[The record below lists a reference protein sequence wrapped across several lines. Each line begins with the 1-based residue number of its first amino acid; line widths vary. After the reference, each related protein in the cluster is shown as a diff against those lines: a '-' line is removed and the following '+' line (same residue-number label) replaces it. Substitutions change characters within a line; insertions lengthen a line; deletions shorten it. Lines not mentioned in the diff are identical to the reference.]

1 MYTIN
6 ENHDVWFWT
15 EFFDI
20 LDHFLPFDPPN
31 NMKNQNFENDKT
43 TWRYYFTLGYQI
55 ISCIVPEI

>member
-55 ISCIVPEI
+55 I